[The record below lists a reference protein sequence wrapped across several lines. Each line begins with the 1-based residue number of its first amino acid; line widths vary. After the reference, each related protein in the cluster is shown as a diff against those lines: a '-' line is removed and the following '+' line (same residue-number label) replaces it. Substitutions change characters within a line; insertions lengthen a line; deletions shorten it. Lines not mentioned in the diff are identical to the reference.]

1 MSSVIPPAV
10 QDAIERVVE
19 RIDRHLAAQSALNYI
34 RCRKNG
40 GSMEEC
46 LGIYRL
52 SPPPP
57 GDPFFEEL
65 LNNIEV
71 AERHKILTAVKD
83 QLLEEVKR
91 IDRRLQ
97 DLDRQNK

>member
-10 QDAIERVVE
+10 QDAIERATE
-19 RIDRHLAAQSALNYI
+19 RLDRHLAAQRALNYI

-46 LGIYRL
+46 MGIYRL

-65 LNNIEV
+65 LNNVEA
-71 AERHKILTAVKD
+71 AERHKLLTAVKD
-83 QLLEEVKR
+83 QLLEEAKR
-91 IDRRLQ
+91 IDDRLKV
-97 DLDRQNK
+97 LDQQG